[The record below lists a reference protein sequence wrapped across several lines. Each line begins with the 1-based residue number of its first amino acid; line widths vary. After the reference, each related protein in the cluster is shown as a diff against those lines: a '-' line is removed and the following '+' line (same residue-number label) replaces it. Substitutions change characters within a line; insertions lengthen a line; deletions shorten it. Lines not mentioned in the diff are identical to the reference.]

1 MINMLFSRRG
11 RQWRWLLIGSAA
23 MVCAAC
29 SSSGSSSSS
38 STAAAGGG
46 STAAAGGSSSPI
58 RIMGEGVF
66 NSPNVSLPDAS
77 AAMTAAVDSINANGG
92 VNGHKLTLD
101 LCDDKF
107 DPNLAST
114 CARTAVSNGDVA
126 VMSAFSA
133 FTPQIVPILEAA
145 GIPFINEAPAAPI
158 DFTSTDEFP
167 LTGGT
172 PVAYAAIGQEL
183 VEAGCKKVGAVVD
196 GTTVNEQAA
205 VWLEK
210 GAQSKGASYVSVQ
223 VSDSAVDFTSPVAQ
237 LESEGAECIVPDTP
251 PPFGAKIVT
260 AVEQSSKKL
269 PIGAVSAEFSDQ
281 TLKTLGSQADGLIM
295 TQQEHR
301 PADPVPAVDAMK
313 SAMAK
318 YTPSTPATDPFS
330 SGAWAAVNVTASI
343 IEQVKGAVTAA
354 SVLSAAKATTSVNS
368 SGMLGNFS
376 FASAP
381 PVPSLPRVKNWEY
394 LTWKVNN
401 GAAQLVSDNFT
412 LLTGIS

>member
-1 MINMLFSRRG
+1 
-11 RQWRWLLIGSAA
+11 
-23 MVCAAC
+23 
-29 SSSGSSSSS
+29 
-38 STAAAGGG
+38 
-46 STAAAGGSSSPI
+46 
-58 RIMGEGVF
+58 MGEGVF
-66 NSPNVSLPDAS
+66 NSPNVSLPDAE

-114 CARTAVSNGDVA
+114 CARTAVSNHDVA
-126 VMSAFSA
+126 VVSAFSA
-133 FTPQIVPILEAA
+133 FTPQIVPILAAA
-145 GIPFINEAPAAPI
+145 GIPFINEGPAAPI
-158 DFTSTDEFP
+158 DFTSPDEFP
-167 LTGGT
+167 LSGGT
-172 PVAYAAIGQEL
+172 PVAYASVGQEL

-210 GAQSKGASYVSVQ
+210 GVKSKGASYVSVQ

-237 LESEGAECIVPDTP
+237 LESDGAQCLVPDTP

-260 AVEQSSKKL
+260 AVEQSGKKL

-301 PADPVPAVDAMK
+301 PADPVPAVTAMK
-313 SAMAK
+313 NAMAK

-343 IEQVKGAVTAA
+343 IGQIQGAVTAA
-354 SVLSAAKATTSVNS
+354 SVLSAAKATTAVNS
-368 SGMLGNFS
+368 AGMLGNFS
-376 FASAP
+376 FAAAAP
-381 PVPSLPRVKNWEY
+381 APALPRVKNFEY

-401 GAAQLVSDNFT
+401 GAAQLVSNNFT